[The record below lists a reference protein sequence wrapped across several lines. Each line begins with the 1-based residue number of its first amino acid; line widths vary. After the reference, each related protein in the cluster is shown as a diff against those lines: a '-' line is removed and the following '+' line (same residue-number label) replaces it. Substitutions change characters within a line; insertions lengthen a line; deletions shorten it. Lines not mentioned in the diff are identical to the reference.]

1 MAAFIPV
8 PVFELVVF
16 GASGD
21 LALRKLY
28 PSLFHRF
35 CDGQVEPGSRII
47 GVARHELSREEFLQN
62 VTNGFV
68 NLAGGDANDPKFKEF
83 LEILDYVAIDATNEN
98 ADWSAMK
105 ALLSDCLLYTSR
117 CV

>member
-68 NLAGGDANDPKFKEF
+68 NLAGGDANDPKSVSYTH
-83 LEILDYVAIDATNEN
+83 LDVYKRQVIPPGFGR
-98 ADWSAMK
+98 
-105 ALLSDCLLYTSR
+105 AL
-117 CV
+117 